1 MNSVRVATPD
11 GLSISAHACGNPDGP
26 EILFIHGYSQC
37 HLSWMRQLADDP
49 LAREFRMA
57 AYDLRGHGASDKP
70 VGREWYYEAKP
81 WADELLAVIEASGL
95 RRPVLVAWSMAGR
108 VVADYLRVHGQDR
121 LAGIVFIGAVTKS
134 KSAFWGDAMKLTQ
147 PMMSEDLSTNIAAS
161 RAFVRACFEHEPGAE
176 QFETMLAY
184 TMMMP
189 PAVRVSVLERPRNEG
204 DMLPKITVPTL
215 VVHGERDK
223 IVLPAAGEY
232 TAASV
237 PGARLSIYKG
247 LGHSP
252 FMEDAPRFNRE
263 LAEFVR
269 GVG

>member
-1 MNSVRVATPD
+1 MDSICVTTSD
-11 GLSISAHACGNPDGP
+11 GLSIAAHVGGNASGA

-37 HLSWMRQLADDP
+37 HLSWLCQFEDD
-49 LAREFRMA
+49 LLTREFRMA
-57 AYDLRGHGASDKP
+57 AYDLRGHGGSDKP
-70 VGREWYYEAKP
+70 VGREWYHDAKP
-81 WADELLAVIEASGL
+81 WADELQAVIDAFEL

-121 LAGIVFIGAVTKS
+121 LGGIVFVGAVTKS
-134 KSAFWGDAMKLTQ
+134 QSRLWGDAMKLTQ
-147 PMMSEDLSTNIAAS
+147 PMMSEDLATNIAAS
-161 RAFVRACFEHEPGAE
+161 RAFVRACFEMEPDAE
-176 QFETMLAY
+176 RFETVLAY

-189 PAVRVSVLERPRNEG
+189 PKVRAGVLDRPRNEG

-237 PGARLSIYKG
+237 PGARLSIYEQI
-247 LGHSP
+247 GHSP
-252 FMEDAPRFNRE
+252 FMEDTPRFNRE

-269 GVG
+269 AL